1 MSCHEIIY
9 NTRNSSQCLYNSAMT
24 IAILKLLLIKMSIIF
39 LLSLSL
45 YSISFILSGNNLT
58 ALAQQDLETVKYR
71 NVVIDLGDGLKT
83 NAQLTIPAVGKGP
96 FPGIL
101 LVHGT
106 GPLDM
111 NSTLGYIRIDNETG
125 TKIYPPAPFSQ
136 ISEYLSD
143 RGFVVLRYDK
153 RGIGENMTI
162 LDSNVVG
169 NVTTI
174 DFKHDAERAL
184 NLLIQQPE
192 VDAKRITVLGHSE
205 GTAIAPRV
213 AIDSPDKVKNIVPM
227 ATLAQNFSK
236 LMEFQRVS
244 LPLLYAKE
252 VLDHTHDGLLSL
264 QEASKNP
271 VFTTMVGNL
280 TLLLTQN
287 ITNPANETSTLNNV
301 SIPPS
306 LSQQLNPKY
315 NTNNDVYVDIDK
327 ELKPRLI
334 ENAKSLPLV
343 KSGEKCIGNPCPI
356 WFKAGYALEPN
367 LDIIENVPSNTSI
380 LILQGENDTD
390 TPVEQAFLLQQKL
403 IDINHPDH
411 TLITYPGLGHL
422 FYPSSEWKTGMGPI
436 EQYVLRD
443 IYSWLESHNGFTPLT
458 TFDSSSYT
466 SKTTKIN
473 K

>member
-1 MSCHEIIY
+1 M
-9 NTRNSSQCLYNSAMT
+9 
-24 IAILKLLLIKMSIIF
+24 
-39 LLSLSL
+39 
-45 YSISFILSGNNLT
+45 SGNNLT
-58 ALAQQDLETVKYR
+58 ILAQQDLETIKYR

-111 NSTLGYIRIDNETG
+111 NSTSGYIRIDNETG

-153 RGIGENMTI
+153 RGIGENITI

-213 AIDSPDKVKNIVPM
+213 AIDNPDKVKNIVLM

-334 ENAKSLPLV
+334 ENSKSLSLV

-367 LDIIENVPSNTSI
+367 LDIIGNVPSNTSI
-380 LILQGENDTD
+380 LILQWGE
-390 TPVEQAFLLQQKL
+390 
-403 IDINHPDH
+403 
-411 TLITYPGLGHL
+411 
-422 FYPSSEWKTGMGPI
+422 
-436 EQYVLRD
+436 
-443 IYSWLESHNGFTPLT
+443 
-458 TFDSSSYT
+458 
-466 SKTTKIN
+466 
-473 K
+473 

>member
-1 MSCHEIIY
+1 M
-9 NTRNSSQCLYNSAMT
+9 
-24 IAILKLLLIKMSIIF
+24 
-39 LLSLSL
+39 
-45 YSISFILSGNNLT
+45 SGNNLT
-58 ALAQQDLETVKYR
+58 ILAQQDLETIKYR

-101 LVHGT
+101 LVPGT

-111 NSTLGYIRIDNETG
+111 NSTSGYIRIDNETG

-174 DFKHDAERAL
+174 DYKHDAERAL

-213 AIDSPDKVKNIVPM
+213 AIDNPDKVKNIVLM

-334 ENAKSLPLV
+334 ENAKLLPLV

-411 TLITYPGLGHL
+411 KLITYPGLGHM
-422 FYPSSEWKTGMGPI
+422 FYPSSEWKTSMGPI
-436 EQYVLRD
+436 EQYVLAD
-443 IYSWLESHNGFTPLT
+443 LYSWLESHNGFTPLT

>member
-1 MSCHEIIY
+1 M
-9 NTRNSSQCLYNSAMT
+9 
-24 IAILKLLLIKMSIIF
+24 
-39 LLSLSL
+39 
-45 YSISFILSGNNLT
+45 SGNNLT
-58 ALAQQDLETVKYR
+58 ILAQQDLETIKYR

-111 NSTLGYIRIDNETG
+111 NSTSGYIRIDNETG

-174 DFKHDAERAL
+174 DYKHDAERAL

-213 AIDSPDKVKNIVPM
+213 AIDNPDKVKNIVLM

-411 TLITYPGLGHL
+411 TLITYPGLGHM

-436 EQYVLRD
+436 EQYVLAD
-443 IYSWLESHNGFTPLT
+443 LYSWLESHNGFTPLT

>member
-1 MSCHEIIY
+1 MS
-9 NTRNSSQCLYNSAMT
+9 LG
-24 IAILKLLLIKMSIIF
+24 LLLTAII
-39 LLSLSL
+39 
-45 YSISFILSGNNLT
+45 ILSCLSTTIFNRNNE
-58 ALAQQDLETVKYR
+58 AIAQQDVQTTKHR
-71 NVVIDLGDGLKT
+71 DIVIDLGDGLKT

-111 NSTLGYIRIDNETG
+111 NSTSGYIRIDNETG

-213 AIDSPDKVKNIVPM
+213 AIDNPDKVKNIVLM

-334 ENAKSLPLV
+334 ENAKLLPLV

-411 TLITYPGLGHL
+411 TLITYPGLGHM

>member
-1 MSCHEIIY
+1 M
-9 NTRNSSQCLYNSAMT
+9 
-24 IAILKLLLIKMSIIF
+24 
-39 LLSLSL
+39 
-45 YSISFILSGNNLT
+45 SGNNLT
-58 ALAQQDLETVKYR
+58 ILAQQDLETIKYR

-111 NSTLGYIRIDNETG
+111 NSTSGYIRIDNETG

-213 AIDSPDKVKNIVPM
+213 AIDNPDKVKNIVLM

-367 LDIIENVPSNTSI
+367 LDIIGNVPSNTSI
-380 LILQGENDTD
+380 LILNGENDTD

-411 TLITYPGLGHL
+411 TLITYPGLGHM

-443 IYSWLESHNGFTPLT
+443 LYSWLESHNGFTPLT

>member
-1 MSCHEIIY
+1 M
-9 NTRNSSQCLYNSAMT
+9 
-24 IAILKLLLIKMSIIF
+24 
-39 LLSLSL
+39 
-45 YSISFILSGNNLT
+45 SGNNLT
-58 ALAQQDLETVKYR
+58 ILAQQDLETIKYR

-111 NSTLGYIRIDNETG
+111 NSTSGYIRIDNETG

-162 LDSNVVG
+162 LDSNVGG
-169 NVTTI
+169 NITTI
-174 DFKHDAERAL
+174 DLKHDAERAL

-213 AIDSPDKVKNIVPM
+213 AIDNPDKVKNIVLM

-334 ENAKSLPLV
+334 ENVKSLSLV
-343 KSGEKCIGNPCPI
+343 KSGEKCIGSPCPI

-367 LDIIENVPSNTSI
+367 LDIIGNVPSNTSI
-380 LILQGENDTD
+380 LILKGRMTQI
-390 TPVEQAFLLQQKL
+390 LQ
-403 IDINHPDH
+403 
-411 TLITYPGLGHL
+411 
-422 FYPSSEWKTGMGPI
+422 
-436 EQYVLRD
+436 
-443 IYSWLESHNGFTPLT
+443 
-458 TFDSSSYT
+458 
-466 SKTTKIN
+466 
-473 K
+473 

>member
-1 MSCHEIIY
+1 M
-9 NTRNSSQCLYNSAMT
+9 
-24 IAILKLLLIKMSIIF
+24 
-39 LLSLSL
+39 
-45 YSISFILSGNNLT
+45 SGNNLT
-58 ALAQQDLETVKYR
+58 ILAQQDLETIKYR

-111 NSTLGYIRIDNETG
+111 NSTSCYIRIDNETG

-213 AIDSPDKVKNIVPM
+213 AIDNPDKVKNIVLM

-343 KSGEKCIGNPCPI
+343 KSGEKCLGNPCPI

-411 TLITYPGLGHL
+411 TLITYPGLGHM

-436 EQYVLRD
+436 EQYVLAD
-443 IYSWLESHNGFTPLT
+443 LYSWLESHNGFTPLT

>member
-1 MSCHEIIY
+1 M
-9 NTRNSSQCLYNSAMT
+9 
-24 IAILKLLLIKMSIIF
+24 
-39 LLSLSL
+39 
-45 YSISFILSGNNLT
+45 SGNNLT
-58 ALAQQDLETVKYR
+58 ILAQQDLETIKYR

-111 NSTLGYIRIDNETG
+111 NSTSGYIRIDNETG

-153 RGIGENMTI
+153 RGIGENMTV

-213 AIDSPDKVKNIVPM
+213 AIDSPDKVKNIVLM

-411 TLITYPGLGHL
+411 TLITYPGLGHM

-443 IYSWLESHNGFTPLT
+443 LYSWLESHNGFTPLT

>member
-1 MSCHEIIY
+1 M
-9 NTRNSSQCLYNSAMT
+9 
-24 IAILKLLLIKMSIIF
+24 LLIGTVATVAM
-39 LLSLSL
+39 
-45 YSISFILSGNNLT
+45 SGNNLT
-58 ALAQQDLETVKYR
+58 ILAQQDLETIKYR

-111 NSTLGYIRIDNETG
+111 NSTSGYIRIDNETG

-213 AIDSPDKVKNIVPM
+213 AIDNPDKVKNIVLM

-411 TLITYPGLGHL
+411 TLITYPGLGHM

-436 EQYVLRD
+436 EQYVLAD
-443 IYSWLESHNGFTPLT
+443 LYSWLESHSGLSYPYLTPAFSNMTTTTPSGANETSNG
-458 TFDSSSYT
+458 
-466 SKTTKIN
+466 N
-473 K
+473 HG

>member
-1 MSCHEIIY
+1 M
-9 NTRNSSQCLYNSAMT
+9 
-24 IAILKLLLIKMSIIF
+24 
-39 LLSLSL
+39 
-45 YSISFILSGNNLT
+45 SGNNLT
-58 ALAQQDLETVKYR
+58 ILAQQDLETIKYR

-111 NSTLGYIRIDNETG
+111 NSTSGYIRIDNETG

-174 DFKHDAERAL
+174 DYKHDAERAL

-213 AIDSPDKVKNIVPM
+213 AIDNPDKVKNIVLM
-227 ATLAQNFSK
+227 GAVAQNFSK

-411 TLITYPGLGHL
+411 TLITYPGLGHM

-436 EQYVLRD
+436 EQYVLAD
-443 IYSWLESHNGFTPLT
+443 LYSWLESHNGFTPLT

>member
-1 MSCHEIIY
+1 M
-9 NTRNSSQCLYNSAMT
+9 
-24 IAILKLLLIKMSIIF
+24 
-39 LLSLSL
+39 
-45 YSISFILSGNNLT
+45 SGNNLT
-58 ALAQQDLETVKYR
+58 ILAQQDLETIKYR

-111 NSTLGYIRIDNETG
+111 NSTSGYIRIDNETG

-213 AIDSPDKVKNIVPM
+213 AIDNPDKVKNIVLM

-411 TLITYPGLGHL
+411 TLITYPGLGHM

-436 EQYVLRD
+436 EQYVL
-443 IYSWLESHNGFTPLT
+443 SGPL
-458 TFDSSSYT
+458 FMARIS
-466 SKTTKIN
+466 
-473 K
+473 

>member
-1 MSCHEIIY
+1 M
-9 NTRNSSQCLYNSAMT
+9 
-24 IAILKLLLIKMSIIF
+24 
-39 LLSLSL
+39 
-45 YSISFILSGNNLT
+45 SGNNLT
-58 ALAQQDLETVKYR
+58 ILAQQDLETIKYR

-111 NSTLGYIRIDNETG
+111 NSTSGYIRIDNETG

-213 AIDSPDKVKNIVPM
+213 AIDNPDKVKNIVLM

-411 TLITYPGLGHL
+411 TLITYPGLGHM

-436 EQYVLRD
+436 EQYVLAD
-443 IYSWLESHNGFTPLT
+443 LYSWLESHNGFTPLT

>member
-1 MSCHEIIY
+1 M
-9 NTRNSSQCLYNSAMT
+9 
-24 IAILKLLLIKMSIIF
+24 
-39 LLSLSL
+39 
-45 YSISFILSGNNLT
+45 SGNNLT
-58 ALAQQDLETVKYR
+58 ILAQQDLETIKYR

-111 NSTLGYIRIDNETG
+111 NSTSGYIRIDNETG

-213 AIDSPDKVKNIVPM
+213 AIDNPDKVKNIVLM

-280 TLLLTQN
+280 TLLLTQY

-411 TLITYPGLGHL
+411 TLITYPGLGHM

>member
-1 MSCHEIIY
+1 M
-9 NTRNSSQCLYNSAMT
+9 
-24 IAILKLLLIKMSIIF
+24 
-39 LLSLSL
+39 
-45 YSISFILSGNNLT
+45 SGNNLT
-58 ALAQQDLETVKYR
+58 ILAQQDLETIKYR

-111 NSTLGYIRIDNETG
+111 NSTSGYIRIDNETG

-213 AIDSPDKVKNIVPM
+213 AIDNPDKVKNIVLM

-343 KSGEKCIGNPCPI
+343 KSGEKCLGNPCPI

-411 TLITYPGLGHL
+411 TLITYPGLGHM

-443 IYSWLESHNGFTPLT
+443 LYSWLESHNGFTPLT